1 MSITVPLS
9 LSFSWMETDVNI
21 KRVESVFAA
30 MFGQLKMTSWTPF
43 QVIYHHET
51 GKKVRKQRKK

>member
-9 LSFSWMETDVNI
+9 LSFSWMETDEN

-30 MFGQLKMTSWTPF
+30 MFGQFKMTSRTLF
-43 QVIYHHET
+43 QVIYNHET